1 VNRIS
6 SQYLDELLT
15 SHGSALV
22 LFARQWC
29 ADPDDALQEA
39 LIDLASQ
46 RVTPLDPVAWLFT
59 ATKRKALNQAR
70 GASRRQQRHT
80 ASAQPSKTSL
90 WFDNHLEK
98 QEEAIRLQECLE
110 KLDPLERQILVSRIW
125 GNLSFSQIA
134 DVVESSSSTVHRIH
148 HAALQ
153 KMRTWL
159 EAPRV
164 PNEAEL
170 STKIESHKIES
181 QT

>member
-1 VNRIS
+1 MNRIS
-6 SQYLDELLT
+6 SQFLGELLT
-15 SHGSALV
+15 SHGSAIV

-29 ADPDDALQEA
+29 TDPDDALQEA
-39 LIDLASQ
+39 LIDLTKQQVA
-46 RVTPLDPVAWLFT
+46 PLDPVAWLFT

-70 GASRRQQRHT
+70 GESRRQRRHT
-80 ASAQPSKTSL
+80 ISAQPSSTSL

-110 KLDPLERQILVSRIW
+110 KLDPLERQILVSRVW

-148 HAALQ
+148 HLALQ

-164 PNEAEL
+164 LNEAEH
-170 STKIESHKIES
+170 SPTIKS